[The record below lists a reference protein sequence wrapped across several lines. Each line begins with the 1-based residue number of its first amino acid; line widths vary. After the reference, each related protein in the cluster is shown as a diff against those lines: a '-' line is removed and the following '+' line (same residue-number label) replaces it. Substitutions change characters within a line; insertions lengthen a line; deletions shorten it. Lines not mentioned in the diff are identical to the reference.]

1 MTEENK
7 TEKTSVLSRTWVKVT
22 AGVLGGT
29 LILSGTFVTGAI
41 AGAKSSPAGFDRVAS
56 VASFDERQQSR
67 MFMQTNDRGQGMKGN
82 QESMRGNASYGMNR
96 EHANL
101 SEDERLEKINQW
113 LDSIGVE
120 QLDELPE
127 ELSGSAEELAERK
140 KLEMTNK
147 RLERLGIDALDE
159 LPETEPNS

>member
-7 TEKTSVLSRTWVKVT
+7 VEKTSFLSRTWVKVT

-41 AGAKSSPAGFDRVAS
+41 AGARSMPAGFDRVAAIS
-56 VASFDERQQSR
+56 HSDERQQSR
-67 MFMQTNDRGQGMKGN
+67 MFLQTNEKGQHMKGN
-82 QESMRGNASYGMNR
+82 QEFMKGKAGFGGDR

-101 SEDERLEKINQW
+101 SEEERLEKINQW

-120 QLDELPE
+120 PLEELPE

-140 KLEMTNK
+140 KLEMINK
-147 RLERLGIDALDE
+147 RLEQLGIEALDE
-159 LPETEPNS
+159 LPEELPNS